1 MELIVD
7 GNARCPGEE
16 PFGSVFDLV
25 VALGNQLQAEGRSI
39 MTVRVDGAE
48 ISAGNLV
55 ESMRDKPVTSVRQI
69 VITSEDT
76 RTLVNES
83 LSDMQ
88 ASLPE
93 LPVACQELAR
103 VFQSETPDAGYEPF
117 QQLAAIW
124 GAIKERELMVANAL
138 EISLEDLQ
146 IGELTVKQFHD
157 DLNAYLREATEAL
170 KKRDSVLLGD
180 LLEYELAPRAEQESV
195 IVATLMKEAERLAG

>member
-1 MELIVD
+1 
-7 GNARCPGEE
+7 
-16 PFGSVFDLV
+16 
-25 VALGNQLQAEGRSI
+25 
-39 MTVRVDGAE
+39 MTVRIDGAE
-48 ISAGNLV
+48 LSAGNLV
-55 ESMRDKPVTSVRQI
+55 ESMRDKTVSRDRQL

-76 RTLVNES
+76 QALMDER

-88 ASLPE
+88 TSLPD
-93 LPVACQELAR
+93 LPVAWQAPAR
-103 VFQSETPDAGYEPF
+103 VFKSATPDAGYEPF
-117 QQLAAIW
+117 QQFAAIW

-195 IVATLMKEAERLAG
+195 IVAILMEEAERLAG